1 MKRILSLLLTVL
13 LFAACV
19 PTPETEAVVQKDQN
33 AMLEKAGGTL
43 SEDNRPLAEQL
54 AVPEGNYT
62 FSTSAVEQRLNIT
75 VDAPVTVPDTDALP
89 IVRVRKARFQK
100 ELALKTA
107 EYFLQGETVYDRTR
121 EGEPVFDGEI
131 RPYVNGEY
139 GDGSYY
145 YLNLSDKP
153 TVRAIAEGSYKT
165 VSAWISATD
174 KGFLENDLEMLGYI
188 AYEEGRTV
196 NYFEGAVRQA
206 DTNSESFRKTKQ
218 HCDAYLQAMGLDGEY
233 VLGYASEVLGTPFYR
248 IYYMHRVNG
257 FDTYVSADAIEYSN
271 SYAVPW
277 GYETIVFAADRNGIM
292 EMHWNSPIEIKDVVQ
307 ERTAL
312 LPFPEVMQRF
322 ESMVKVK
329 YAVTTGDF
337 GGKTGTMTVQIDDI
351 RLCLMR
357 IREQNGDGATGLM
370 IPAWVF
376 YGNSKLIESD
386 GTETYNLRYG
396 NGSSVPRDL
405 FPVIVL
411 NAIDGSVIDF
421 AEGF

>member
-62 FSTSAVEQRLNIT
+62 FSTSAVEQRLNIA
-75 VDAPVTVPDTDALP
+75 VDARVTVPDVNRLP
-89 IVRVRKARFQK
+89 IIRVRKARFSR
-100 ELALKTA
+100 ELALKTV
-107 EYFLQGETVYDRTR
+107 EYFLQGETLCDMTK
-121 EGEPVFDGEI
+121 EDQPVFDGEI

-145 YLNLSDKP
+145 RLEVQNKP
-153 TVRAIAEGSYKT
+153 TVRAIAEGSHRL

-174 KGFLENDLEMLGYI
+174 KALYEGDLESLLFLS
-188 AYEEGRTV
+188 YEEGKTV
-196 NYFEGAVRQA
+196 NYFERAAAAA
-206 DTNSESFRKTKQ
+206 DTDSESFRMAKAQ
-218 HCDAYLQAMGLDGEY
+218 CDAFFEAMGLSDTY
-233 VLGYASEVLGTPFYR
+233 ALGYASEVLGTPFYR
-248 IYYMHRVNG
+248 LYYMHRVDG
-257 FDTYVSADAIEYSN
+257 FDTYISADALDRGD
-271 SYAVPW
+271 YAYPW
-277 GYETIVFAADRNGIM
+277 GYEMIAFAADRDGVR
-292 EMHWNSPIEIKDVVQ
+292 ELHWSNPIEVRDTVQ

-312 LPFPEVMQRF
+312 LPFSEIMKRF
-322 ESMVKVK
+322 ESAVKVK
-329 YAVTTGDF
+329 YAVTTDGF
-337 GGKTGTMTVQIDDI
+337 GGETGTMTVQVDDI

-357 IREQNGDGATGLM
+357 IREQNGDGITGLLV
-370 IPAWVF
+370 PAWVF
-376 YGNSKLIESD
+376 YGSSKLIESD
-386 GTETYNLRYG
+386 GTESYNLRYG
-396 NGSSVPRDL
+396 NSSGVPSGL

-421 AEGF
+421 AEGY